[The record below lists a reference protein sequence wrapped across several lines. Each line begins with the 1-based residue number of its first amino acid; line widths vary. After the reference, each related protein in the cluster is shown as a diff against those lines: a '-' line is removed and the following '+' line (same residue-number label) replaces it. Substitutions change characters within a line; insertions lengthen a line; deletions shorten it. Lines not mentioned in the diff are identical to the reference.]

1 MQMISHKA
9 ANKNSTTKH
18 IKSIFKLS
26 KKTINQSGQPD
37 PNQIKILKKKKEDR
51 DQTLAHFTAD
61 PQWNEKFY
69 KKTRKRPIDV
79 NKTQKRDRSRL
90 KRRKTAIKREN
101 NRGNRSKKE
110 RGDEIRRDLRE
121 ETIAVLIE

>member
-37 PNQIKILKKKKEDR
+37 PNQIKILKNKDR

-61 PQWNEKFY
+61 PQGNEKFY
-69 KKTRKRPIDV
+69 KKQEKD
-79 NKTQKRDRSRL
+79 QSM
-90 KRRKTAIKREN
+90 
-101 NRGNRSKKE
+101 
-110 RGDEIRRDLRE
+110 
-121 ETIAVLIE
+121 

>member
-1 MQMISHKA
+1 M
-9 ANKNSTTKH
+9 KNS
-18 IKSIFKLS
+18 
-26 KKTINQSGQPD
+26 
-37 PNQIKILKKKKEDR
+37 IKIQEK
-51 DQTLAHFTAD
+51 DQSM
-61 PQWNEKFY
+61 WI
-69 KKTRKRPIDV
+69 KR
-79 NKTQKRDRSRL
+79 RRERSRL

>member
-37 PNQIKILKKKKEDR
+37 PNQIKILKNKDR

-69 KKTRKRPIDV
+69 KNTRKRPIDV
-79 NKTQKRDRSRL
+79 DKTQKRDRSRL